1 VIQTGQW
8 HRVVFAASLGAGEVN
23 MYVDG
28 VLARRRTG
36 ASLLDGRHSLQPGS
50 GPGPHIRLFSD
61 EDGEMSEVLVAAIA
75 FVDATLSPIEV
86 ESLGGVQ
93 AAGIFTGS
101 SPQPLLKISQQGDAV
116 RLDWEAA
123 ADRKLQRSPR
133 LQPGSWQDVPGTLGT
148 SSYSEPWNAATSAF
162 FRLAP

>member
-1 VIQTGQW
+1 
-8 HRVVFAASLGAGEVN
+8 
-23 MYVDG
+23 
-28 VLARRRTG
+28 
-36 ASLLDGRHSLQPGS
+36 
-50 GPGPHIRLFSD
+50 
-61 EDGEMSEVLVAAIA
+61 MSEVLVAAIA

-101 SPQPLLKISQQGDAV
+101 SPQPMLKISQQGDAV